1 MLNKLLKALL
11 ILLALALLAS
21 MAWMQQ
27 NSNEAGEALPVF
39 SLTDSP
45 VRKEEAQSAEQFHVH
60 DNKLLYV
67 DSDDTSVVTMYL
79 TVGRGNAAENTNHS
93 WKEIN
98 SYSAYDYDRMGEER
112 YQIAALLQVGDENGP
127 LPDAL
132 GYGETTPNATVQ
144 IRGQTSTKAAQ
155 KNYKI
160 ELKKGKGTWNDQ
172 RVIALN
178 KHIFEGM
185 RFRNKLA
192 FDILR
197 DIPQLMS
204 LRTQFVHLYVRD
216 LTGEHPDVF
225 QDYGLY
231 TQVEQPNARAMK
243 AHGLNDSGHLYKIN
257 MFEFYR
263 YEDVIRLQTDP
274 LYDLAAFEERLEVK
288 GNTDHTKLIQM
299 LEALNDVSIGVDTL
313 MEKHFDSENLAYW
326 LAFEILIG
334 NTDTQSRNVYIYSPL
349 NSEKWYFLPWDHDG
363 SFMRTEYAIHE
374 RSEQGGAEIG
384 VSNYWNNVLFRR
396 CLKSPAFRAQLDA
409 AINDLRSLMT
419 EAYIAQKVNA
429 YAEVTRPY
437 LAALPDQIYASVT
450 PEEYEYILGAI
461 PGEVEQNYRLY
472 LESYERP
479 MPFYIGVPV
488 AENGMLSVNW
498 DNSYD
503 FDAETITYT
512 AEIARD
518 YLFEDVVYRE
528 ETVYP
533 LISMPLPEEG
543 QYFVRVQATNEAGK
557 SQYAFDYYVTDEGK
571 AYGMR
576 CFYVTAEGTVEVEV
590 YEEG

>member
-1 MLNKLLKALL
+1 MLTKLLKALL
-11 ILLALALLAS
+11 VLLALALLAS
-21 MAWMQQ
+21 FVWVQQ
-27 NSNEAGEALPVF
+27 SSDEAGDSLPVF
-39 SLTDSP
+39 FLPDSSFK
-45 VRKEEAQSAEQFHVH
+45 KEEPKSAEEFHVR
-60 DNKLLYV
+60 DNELLYAH
-67 DSDDTSVVTMYL
+67 SDDTSVVTMYL
-79 TVGRGNAAENTNHS
+79 TVGRGNAAENTDHS
-93 WKEIN
+93 WEEVN
-98 SYSAYDYDRMGEER
+98 TYSVYDYERMGEER
-112 YQIAALLQVGDENGP
+112 YQVAALLQVGDENGP
-127 LPDAL
+127 LPDEL

-144 IRGQTSTKAAQ
+144 IRGQSSSRAAQ

-178 KHIFEGM
+178 KHMYEGM

-216 LTGEHPDVF
+216 LTGDTPDVF

-243 AHGLNDSGHLYKIN
+243 AHGLNENGHLYKIN

-263 YEDVIRLQTDP
+263 YEDVIRLQSDP
-274 LYDLAAFEERLEVK
+274 LYDIRAFEERLEVK
-288 GNTDHTKLIQM
+288 GNTDHSKLICM
-299 LEALNDVSIGVDTL
+299 LEAVNDVTISVDTL

-363 SFMRTEYAIHE
+363 SFMRTEYAVKE

-396 CLKSPAFRAQLDA
+396 CLKSPVFRAQLDA
-409 AINDLRSLMT
+409 AINDLRTLMT
-419 EAYIAQKVNA
+419 EEYIAEKVNA
-429 YAEVTRPY
+429 YAGVTKPY
-437 LAALPDQIYASVT
+437 LAVLPDQIHASVT
-450 PEEYEYILGAI
+450 PEEYEYILAAI

-479 MPFYIGVPV
+479 MPFYIGVPT
-488 AENGMLSVNW
+488 AEGGMLSVNW
-498 DNSYD
+498 DNSFD
-503 FDAETITYT
+503 FDAQTITYT

-518 YLFEDVVYRE
+518 YLFEDVVYRK

-533 LISMPLPEEG
+533 LISTKLPEEG
-543 QYFVRVQATNEAGK
+543 QYFVRVQATNEDGK

-571 AYGMR
+571 HYGMR
-576 CFYVTAEGTVEVEV
+576 CFYVMADGTVEVDV

>member
-1 MLNKLLKALL
+1 MLTKLLKALL
-11 ILLALALLAS
+11 VLLALALLAS
-21 MAWMQQ
+21 LVWMQQ
-27 NSNEAGEALPVF
+27 SGDEAGDSLPVF
-39 SLTDSP
+39 FLPDSSFK
-45 VRKEEAQSAEQFHVH
+45 KEEPKPAEEFHVR
-60 DNKLLYV
+60 DNELLYAH
-67 DSDDTSVVTMYL
+67 SDDTSVVTMYL
-79 TVGRGNAAENTNHS
+79 TVGRGNAAENTDHS
-93 WKEIN
+93 WEEVN
-98 SYSAYDYDRMGEER
+98 TYSVYDYERMGEER
-112 YQIAALLQVGDENGP
+112 YQVAALLQVGDENGP

-144 IRGQTSTKAAQ
+144 IRGQSSSRAAQ

-178 KHIFEGM
+178 KHMYEGM

-216 LTGEHPDVF
+216 LTGDTPDVF

-243 AHGLNDSGHLYKIN
+243 AHGLNENGHLYKIN

-263 YEDVIRLQTDP
+263 YEDVIRLQSDP
-274 LYDLAAFEERLEVK
+274 LYDIRAFEERLEVK
-288 GNTDHTKLIQM
+288 GNTDHSKLIRM
-299 LEALNDVSIGVDTL
+299 LEAVNDVSISVDTL
-313 MEKHFDSENLAYW
+313 MEEHFDSENLAYW

-363 SFMRTEYAIHE
+363 SFMRTEYAVHE

-396 CLKSPAFRAQLDA
+396 CLKSPVFRAQLDA
-409 AINDLRSLMT
+409 AINDLRALMT
-419 EAYIAQKVNA
+419 EEYIAEKVNA
-429 YAEVTRPY
+429 YAGVTKPY
-437 LAALPDQIYASVT
+437 LAVLPDQIYASVT
-450 PEEYEYILGAI
+450 PEEYEYILAAI

-479 MPFYIGVPV
+479 MPFYIGVPT
-488 AENGMLSVNW
+488 AEGGMLSVNW
-498 DNSYD
+498 DNSFD
-503 FDAETITYT
+503 FDAQTITYT

-518 YLFEDVVYRE
+518 YLFEDVVYRK

-533 LISMPLPEEG
+533 LISTELPEEG
-543 QYFVRVQATNEAGK
+543 QYFVRVQATNEDGK

-571 AYGMR
+571 QYGMR
-576 CFYVTAEGTVEVEV
+576 CFYVMADGTVEVDV